1 MISLNTDTCVPYDVD
16 IKPLEDGSF
25 IIVADQADVPLGCY
39 VPAMLNWYLTSAQ
52 AETLYRKLG
61 EKLNLHYVASSNK
74 SAGEK

>member
-1 MISLNTDTCVPYDVD
+1 MISLTTTTCVPYDVD
-16 IKPLEDGSF
+16 AKPLEDGGF
-25 IIVADQADVPLGCY
+25 IIVVEQADVPLGCY
-39 VPAMLNWYLTSAQ
+39 VPDALNWYLTSAQ